1 MRESKSKLSK
11 LFNFILLLIIAVSL
25 IMWIFNLTLSLPV
38 TFAEVVEDNAEA
50 SVNEIGKIEIE
61 LSGYLPDDFN
71 DLSDYIPPEDDR
83 EFIIEGEE
91 VKQYINDGYRLY
103 RINNVDRIRDEVNEY
118 EFTLRFINGD
128 SLFYTVGAGY
138 IIDDKEAA
146 YKVLEDE
153 NALYRKVIAL
163 FD

>member
-91 VKQYINDGYRLY
+91 VKQLMMGIDYIGL
-103 RINNVDRIRDEVNEY
+103 IM
-118 EFTLRFINGD
+118 
-128 SLFYTVGAGY
+128 
-138 IIDDKEAA
+138 
-146 YKVLEDE
+146 
-153 NALYRKVIAL
+153 
-163 FD
+163 